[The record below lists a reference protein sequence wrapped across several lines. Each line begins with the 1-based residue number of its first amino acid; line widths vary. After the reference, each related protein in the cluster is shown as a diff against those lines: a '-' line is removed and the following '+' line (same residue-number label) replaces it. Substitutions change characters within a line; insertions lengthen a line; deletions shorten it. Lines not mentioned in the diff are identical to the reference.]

1 MFIKIL
7 EQINPN
13 QNFYYVQVV
22 SPMSDVIQIASSDH
36 PLNEGQT
43 YRGTPS
49 VHWVRDSEDDASLAH
64 FKVFGKQ
71 KSMEQTA

>member
-7 EQINPN
+7 EQINQN
-13 QNFYYVQVV
+13 SNFYYVQVV
-22 SPMSDVIQIASSDH
+22 SPMSDIVQIASSDY
-36 PLNEGQT
+36 PLIEGHT

-49 VHWVRDSEDDASLAH
+49 VHWVRDTEEDASLAH